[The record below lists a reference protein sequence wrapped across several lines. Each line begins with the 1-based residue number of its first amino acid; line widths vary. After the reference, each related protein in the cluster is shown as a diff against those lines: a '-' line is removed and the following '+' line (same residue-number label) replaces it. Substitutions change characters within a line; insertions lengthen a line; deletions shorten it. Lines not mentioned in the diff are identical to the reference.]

1 MSQAVGRRTAG
12 TVVRVTLVEG
22 DDRTDLALPG
32 SVPVAEIVPGL
43 ARRLGMLEV
52 RAAVTGY
59 RLTRVDGTELAPDQS
74 LTAQGIEDGA
84 LLSLVARDA
93 GNEGRVYDDLVE
105 AVSDAV
111 EHQHKAWTPADSAR
125 MTLVATLVLV
135 VTGSAVL
142 LSADDSSLLVPVI
155 AGAAAALAL
164 GVTGVLAAMRKTAAA
179 LTMLA
184 ATAVLALTSG
194 LALGVGPI
202 VGEPLAYGGI
212 GVMVVGAIAVPFLG
226 GVREHALVPI
236 LVGLVLMT
244 LGGLP
249 LYSDLSVLQ
258 VAAGMVAVAG
268 IILTSAPWIAL
279 SMTGIRVTVP
289 RSQAELD
296 AERQEISAARVRAEF
311 LRGSRLLL
319 ALRISGA
326 AAVLVATPHAVSGGV
341 PGTALVL
348 VVCAALV
355 LGVREIYARRDV
367 VVMTGTGI
375 AGAALAGLTVVVV
388 HPTWWLAVAI
398 AVAALTVGIV
408 ATALLGPGPRP
419 GLQRVGDTVE
429 VICVLAVLPLAAFA
443 TGVV

>member
-1 MSQAVGRRTAG
+1 MSQAVSRRAVG

-59 RLTRVDGTELAPDQS
+59 RLTRTDGTELAPDQS
-74 LTAQGIEDGA
+74 LAAQGVEDGA
-84 LLSLVARDA
+84 LLALVARDA
-93 GNEGRVYDDLVE
+93 GSSGRVYDDLVE

-111 EHQHKAWTPADSAR
+111 EDQHRAWTPADSAR

-135 VTGSAVL
+135 VTGSVVL
-142 LSADDSSLLVPVI
+142 LTADDSSLLVPVV
-155 AGAAAALAL
+155 AGAAAALSL
-164 GVTGVLAAMRKTAAA
+164 GVTGVLAALRRTAASM
-179 LTMLA
+179 TMLGS
-184 ATAVLALTSG
+184 TAVLALTSG
-194 LALGVGPI
+194 LALGVGPM
-202 VGEPLAYGGI
+202 VGEPLAFGGL
-212 GVMVVGAIAVPFLG
+212 GVLAVGALALPFLG
-226 GVREHALVPI
+226 SVREYAAVPI
-236 LVGLVLMT
+236 LVGLVLLA

-249 LYSDLSVLQ
+249 LVTDLGTGQ
-258 VAAGMVAVAG
+258 VAAGIVAVSG
-268 IILTSAPWIAL
+268 IVLSSAPWIAL

-289 RSQAELD
+289 RNQAELD
-296 AERQEISAARVRAEF
+296 AERQEIRAARVRSEF

-319 ALRISGA
+319 AMRLSGA
-326 AAVLVATPHAVSGGV
+326 AAILLATPHAVATGIW
-341 PGTALVL
+341 GTALVL
-348 VVCAALV
+348 VVCVAFV

-367 VVMTGTGI
+367 VVMTSTGVV
-375 AGAALAGLTVVVV
+375 GAAVAGLAVVVV

-408 ATALLGPGPRP
+408 GMAVLSPGPRP
-419 GLQRVGDTVE
+419 GLQRVGDTLE

-443 TGVV
+443 SGVV